1 MHFYEGCTAI
11 ITGASSGLGAEF
23 ARQLAPVARALVLV
37 ARRGTHLEEIKRD
50 LEARH
55 PGLRVFVYVM
65 DLTDDA
71 QIRAFAQWLDDEGI
85 RGNFLVNNAGMG
97 DRGPFATGDWPKVRT
112 MIELNVTAL
121 TCLTHELL
129 PMLQEGGRGAILNVS
144 SIAGLVPL
152 PCMAVYAATKAY
164 VNSFS
169 DALRME
175 LRDTGIT
182 VTAVLPGP
190 AETEFGQVAARDA
203 DEPVWRSPERLTMPV
218 EDVVHAALRAVA
230 ADRARVIP
238 GWKVALLMGV
248 AVALPLGVLRAIL
261 QRQPRR

>member
-1 MHFYEGCTAI
+1 MHFYEGCTAL

-37 ARRGTHLEEIKRD
+37 ARRGSHLEQLKGE

-55 PGLRVFVYVM
+55 PGLRVLVYVM
-65 DLTDDA
+65 DLTEEK
-71 QIRAFAQWLDDEGI
+71 QIRAFARWLAGEGI
-85 RGNFLVNNAGMG
+85 RVNLLINNAGMG
-97 DRGPFATGDWPKVRT
+97 DRGPFATGDWPKVRA
-112 MIELNVTAL
+112 MIDLNITAL

-129 PMLQEGGRGAILNVS
+129 PMLQDGGRGAILNVS

-175 LRDTGIT
+175 LHDTGIT

-190 AETEFGQVAARDA
+190 AETEFGRVATRGV
-203 DEPVWRSPERLTMPV
+203 DEPAWKSPEGLTIPAG
-218 EDVVHAALRAVA
+218 DVVHAALCAVA
-230 ADRARVIP
+230 VDRARVIP
-238 GWKVALLMGV
+238 GWKVALVMGL
-248 AVALPLGVLRAIL
+248 AVALPLGILRAIL
-261 QRQPRR
+261 QRQPHK